1 MMLRRVNLPIVAGVA
16 LWIVLALPLVR
27 AGLEARLVTHV
38 LVQLLGLATAGYL
51 IGIGLRPH
59 LSQAMDRWNRYGA
72 TGLALVI
79 STGAIW
85 MLPRAIDASLDSGWV
100 ASAKFV
106 SLPLLLGAPLALSW
120 PRFGT
125 ILRGFLKANFLSM
138 TIFFGWLYIAAP
150 VRLCNSY
157 LIDDQTLLG
166 TAFLVITGVLAIL
179 WSVPLFFSSDQPNE
193 RLTMAASEDSAED
206 GTYELRP
213 IH

>member
-1 MMLRRVNLPIVAGVA
+1 MLRRVNAPIVAGTA
-16 LWIVLALPLVR
+16 LWIGLALPFVR
-27 AGLEARLVTHV
+27 AGLEARLITHV
-38 LVQLLGLATAGYL
+38 LIQLLGLATAGYL

-59 LSQAMDRWNRYGA
+59 FAGLMDRWNRYGA

-85 MLPRAIDASLDSGWV
+85 MLPRSIDASLDLGLV
-100 ASAKFV
+100 ESAKYV
-106 SLPLLLGAPLALSW
+106 SLPLLLGVPLALSW

-125 ILRGFLKANFLSM
+125 ILRGFLKTNFLSM
-138 TIFFGWLYIAAP
+138 MIFFGWLYIAAP

-166 TAFLVITGVLAIL
+166 TAFLVITAVLSVL
-179 WSVPLFFSSDQPNE
+179 WSAPLFFDSGLPNE
-193 RLTMAASEDSAED
+193 RKAMGPSQDSAED
-206 GTYELRP
+206 GNYAVRP